1 MRMDGGWERSVGEV
15 AIWRLTTHFTFRDF
29 IPRTNKLPIYTTPIR
44 LCNGQEKKCPREGKK
59 CCIRVHELNR
69 MELSLGKRKSYSKK
83 AKKMGKRNGE
93 NERIWVHTD
102 DSEYDRTLRPQGLFH
117 GLYFTNKPQP
127 EKNTNRETERRA
139 TQRKKISLALQCFL
153 NAFFSV

>member
-1 MRMDGGWERSVGEV
+1 MRMDGGWERNVGEV
-15 AIWRLTTHFTFRDF
+15 AIWRLTTHFEILSHAQINCPF
-29 IPRTNKLPIYTTPIR
+29 IR
-44 LCNGQEKKCPREGKK
+44 LPFGYA
-59 CCIRVHELNR
+59 
-69 MELSLGKRKSYSKK
+69 MDKRKNVRGMEKNAAYECINWIEWNWVWARERATVRKP
-83 AKKMGKRNGE
+83 KKMGKRNGE

-127 EKNTNRETERRA
+127 EKNTNRETERRG